1 MTDTFTFAT
10 DIQAV
15 VPGPDDTYAPD
26 TPAVVPGRDDTIR
39 GSEQTTRVAFFTD
52 THRII
57 ADVETGPRRLVEVL
71 RDVSRAHLDL
81 KHVSLARIAAPT
93 ETVATS
99 PRGVLQKS
107 DIHLAA
113 ILSEASRPERRL
125 YGYVAKA
132 TVRVLAVLSSCEVV
146 GEMHLP
152 EGTKDGIV
160 GYMKLRDTFIHIGD
174 AKVTFSLGTNP
185 PSEVNTVVLNRSSIH
200 LLCLAE

>member
-1 MTDTFTFAT
+1 VTDTFSFAT
-10 DIQAV
+10 DSQAIA
-15 VPGPDDTYAPD
+15 PGPDD
-26 TPAVVPGRDDTIR
+26 TPAVVPGRDESIH
-39 GSEQTTRVAFFTD
+39 GSQQTTRVAFFTD

-81 KHVSLARIAAPT
+81 KHVTLARIAAPT
-93 ETVATS
+93 EPVATS
-99 PRGVLQKS
+99 ARGVLQKS

-132 TVRVLAVLSSCEVV
+132 TVRVLAVLTSCEVV

-174 AKVTFSLGTNP
+174 AKVTFSLGSSA

-200 LLCLAE
+200 LLCLAD

>member
-1 MTDTFTFAT
+1 MTDTIA
-10 DIQAV
+10 IEHQSL
-15 VPGPDDTYAPD
+15 VPGPDHT
-26 TPAVVPGRDDTIR
+26 VR

-81 KHVSLARIAAPT
+81 KHVSLARIAAPA
-93 ETVATS
+93 EQIATS
-99 PRGVLQKS
+99 PRGVLQKL

-125 YGYVAKA
+125 YGYVAKS
-132 TVRVLAVLSSCEVV
+132 TVRIMALLSACEVV

-174 AKVTFSLGTNP
+174 AKVAFSLGCAG
-185 PSEVNTVVLNRSSIH
+185 PSEVNTVILNRASIQ